1 MAPRTL
7 LRRRVVSAWRRLLR
21 EEEGVA
27 LVLAIISM
35 LVLTVMLTTVLFMTA
50 AGARDAHRSNAG
62 QKASA
67 LAESGINNALA
78 VLNANYPGVIIYP
91 GDSTLL
97 PTRTTTYPTGSVT
110 WSGTL
115 VNVPTNPAGWKWQWE
130 LTALGSVKNPTGPTA
145 ANVVRRATAVVPVV
159 IPDSTS
165 VPPGT
170 TATDW
175 IYGFN
180 DVTFGQSVIV
190 AAPVYAGHD
199 IILSKRRRSPRRSRR
214 RSPCPRVRTGSR
226 PGTT

>member
-1 MAPRTL
+1 MGHPAGMQWRTL
-7 LRRRVVSAWRRLLR
+7 VRPRVATAWRRLLH

-27 LVLAIISM
+27 LVLAIITM
-35 LVLTVMLTTVLFMTA
+35 LVLTIALTTVMFMTA

-78 VLNANYPGVIIYP
+78 VLNANYPGSVIYP
-91 GDSTLL
+91 GDPNLL
-97 PTRTTTYPTGSVT
+97 PTRTTTSPVGSVT

-115 VNVPTNPAGWKWQWE
+115 ENVATNPSWKWQWR
-130 LTALGSVKNPTGPTA
+130 LTALGNVKNPTGPGGGD
-145 ANVVRRATAVVPVV
+145 VVRRASAVVPVV
-159 IPDSTS
+159 IPESTS

-175 IYGFN
+175 IYALN
-180 DVTFGQSVIV
+180 DVTFGQSVNV

-199 IILSKRRRSPRRSRR
+199 LILANTATISETIPASLTLPA
-214 RSPCPRVRTGSR
+214 R
-226 PGTT
+226 PNR

>member
-35 LVLTVMLTTVLFMTA
+35 LVLTVTLTTVLFMTA

-97 PTRTTTYPTGSVT
+97 PTRTTTY
-110 WSGTL
+110 
-115 VNVPTNPAGWKWQWE
+115 ADRKRD
-130 LTALGSVKNPTGPTA
+130 
-145 ANVVRRATAVVPVV
+145 VVGNARERADQPCRLEVAV
-159 IPDSTS
+159 
-165 VPPGT
+165 G
-170 TATDW
+170 A
-175 IYGFN
+175 
-180 DVTFGQSVIV
+180 
-190 AAPVYAGHD
+190 H
-199 IILSKRRRSPRRSRR
+199 
-214 RSPCPRVRTGSR
+214 RTR
-226 PGTT
+226 